1 MAELLMTCRPGSD
14 SVEVMTSSD
23 SPTPKLNARYA
34 ALTTAGHVGELEPF
48 DAFWGQRYATVK
60 DPNGNGVDFYAALG

>member
-1 MAELLMTCRPGSD
+1 MAELSMTCRPGSD

-48 DAFWGQRYATVK
+48 
-60 DPNGNGVDFYAALG
+60 YAALG